1 MELDDLDDLDEIFE
15 TYDLCTEE
23 GAVVVALEGETALV
37 ADPEAGAKP
46 IRIPASSL
54 MIHEVYS
61 EESIEP
67 LELPLPAPLPEVLE
81 ALEKIEKNEK
91 EESEDEN

>member
-1 MELDDLDDLDEIFE
+1 MEVDDFDDLDEIFE

-23 GAVVVALEGETALV
+23 GAVVVALEGDTALV

-46 IRIPASSL
+46 VRVPAASL

-67 LELPLPAPLPEVLE
+67 LELPLPSPLPEVLK
-81 ALEKIEKNEK
+81 ALENLEKL
-91 EESEDEN
+91 ESEADEN